1 GHAFSVSSAVYSAD
15 GRRILT
21 SAWDHTARV
30 WDAGTGRELM
40 KLEGHSWGVPSAV
53 YSADGRRILTSSWDK
68 TARVW
73 DAGTG
78 RELMKLEGH
87 SDDVNSAVYSADGR
101 RILTS
106 SRDKT
111 ARVWDAGTGR
121 ELMKLEGH
129 SGRVFSAVYSADG
142 RRILTS
148 SWDHTARVW
157 DAGTGRELMMLE
169 GHSHFVSSAVYSAD
183 GRRILTSSWDQTS
196 RIWDSVTGKQLCSL
210 ISFTDGTWAVVDPDG
225 RYDASNGGDIQ
236 GLHWVYSDPKNHIL
250 EPIELSQFKD
260 LYYDPGLLAKKLGF
274 SPEKPRQVPDIK
286 SVKLFP
292 TAKATLSSNHQSAHV
307 EIAEQAGGGI
317 GAYKVFLNGSQ
328 IFEGKAPP
336 GVKKHTLDL
345 DLRPYSKRLIPK
357 DDLAKGQSN
366 KLEVF
371 AYNGA
376 NSLSSRGVEVEV
388 PAPATKGGPPKLFIV
403 AAGCSDYEGEA
414 LDLKY
419 AAKDAVDFA
428 KALTFASTNLL
439 GADRVE
445 TTILATGKAV
455 TGYEEASNENIRS
468 LLTALKSKASATDT
482 VVLYLSGHGVARA
495 GEDSDYYYLTKESGL
510 ANLDRP
516 ETRSQLAIS
525 GKELADLLAAIPAN
539 KKVLILDT
547 CASGAAAP
555 DLTKGQDV
563 GSDIK
568 RAWERLKDH
577 AGVYVLAG
585 CAASSVS
592 YEATNVRQG
601 LLTYSLLEPLNKVDP
616 QVLKLT
622 PEGSYQLEVLPWLS
636 YSEQRVG
643 ELIQQL
649 QLSGSQKPELKPAA
663 RAQSFPVGQLSKSD
677 AGKITLEQPKKVV
690 LMRDFENAEREDPLR
705 LSFAMD
711 EALTKASAEGAYGMI
726 YWPTVRDHPTAHV
739 LRGEYLE
746 KDGVV
751 SLKVFV
757 QAYVTGADG
766 QKSRKTVKEFS
777 VAGSK
782 DKLAE
787 LCKTVLAQAGK
798 ELWAPNPTASKVSL
812 R

>member
-1 GHAFSVSSAVYSAD
+1 MTTVAGGAI
-15 GRRILT
+15 RLT
-21 SAWDHTARV
+21 
-30 WDAGTGRELM
+30 
-40 KLEGHSWGVPSAV
+40 
-53 YSADGRRILTSSWDK
+53 
-68 TARVW
+68 
-73 DAGTG
+73 
-78 RELMKLEGH
+78 
-87 SDDVNSAVYSADGR
+87 DV
-101 RILTS
+101 
-106 SRDKT
+106 
-111 ARVWDAGTGR
+111 
-121 ELMKLEGH
+121 
-129 SGRVFSAVYSADG
+129 
-142 RRILTS
+142 
-148 SWDHTARVW
+148 
-157 DAGTGRELMMLE
+157 
-169 GHSHFVSSAVYSAD
+169 
-183 GRRILTSSWDQTS
+183 
-196 RIWDSVTGKQLCSL
+196 VTGKQLGAL
-210 ISFTDGTWAVVDPDG
+210 FAFKDGTWAVVDPEG

-260 LYYDPGLLAKKLGF
+260 LYYDPGLLAKKLGY

-286 SVKLFP
+286 SIKLFP
-292 TAKATLSSNHQSAHV
+292 AARAALSADQQRAHV
-307 EIAEQAGGGI
+307 DITEQAGGGI
-317 GAYKVFLNGSQ
+317 GKYVVYLNGAQ
-328 IFEGKAPP
+328 IYEGKAPP
-336 GVKKHTLDL
+336 GVKKHSFDL
-345 DLRPYSKRLIPK
+345 DLRPHAKRLIPK
-357 DDLAKGQSN
+357 EDLEKGQSN

-371 AYNGA
+371 AFNGA

-403 AAGCSDYEGEA
+403 AVGCSDYEGES
-414 LDLKY
+414 LDLRY
-419 AAKDAVDFA
+419 AAKDAIDFA

-445 TTILATGKAV
+445 TTILATGKIAA
-455 TGYEEASNENIRS
+455 GYQEASNENIRS
-468 LLTALKSKASATDT
+468 LLSALKTKASATDT

-495 GEDSDYYYLTKESGL
+495 GDDSDYYYLTKESGL
-510 ANLDRP
+510 ASLDRP
-516 ETRSQLAIS
+516 ETRSQLSIS

-577 AGVYVLAG
+577 AGVYVVAG

-616 QVLKLT
+616 QVLRLT

-663 RAQSFPVGQLSKSD
+663 RSQSFPVGQLAKTD
-677 AGKITLEQPKKVV
+677 AGKIALEQPKKVV
-690 LMRDFENAEREDPLR
+690 IMRDFENAEREDPLK

-711 EALTKASAEGAYGMI
+711 EALTKASAEGLFGLI
-726 YWPTVRDHPTAHV
+726 YWPTVRDHPTAYV
-739 LRGEYLE
+739 LRGEYSE
-746 KDGVV
+746 KDGVI

-757 QAYVTGADG
+757 QAYVAGADG
-766 QKSRKTVKEFS
+766 QKSRKTVKEFQVS
-777 VAGSK
+777 GSK
-782 DKLAE
+782 DKLVE
-787 LCKTVLAQAGK
+787 LSQSVLAQAGK
-798 ELWAPNPTASKVSL
+798 ELWAPSSIGPKVSL